1 MRVGRIHVRF
11 LGDDRCGSYECS
23 LHGVWDTDMILHTG
37 LGRQEYAQHLEDL
50 IQSQKLASAGSVTPE
65 QWANESVGL
74 AEAAWVPDGTNLD
87 EQYYR
92 REITVVDRQMALAGL
107 RLGGACDVEPDV
119 EGAPEVVGR
128 AAGWADP

>member
-1 MRVGRIHVRF
+1 
-11 LGDDRCGSYECS
+11 
-23 LHGVWDTDMILHTG
+23 MILHTG